1 MTDMKDENHCDSCDH
16 SHSDDQ
22 SLHEGFK
29 LTAENYPDVK
39 YNLLYFIQIMIS
51 NTYTYLGF
59 VPIPG
64 TEEVMFK
71 LDEARKAIDLVD
83 TLYGFGKSILE
94 EADRRDIEAA
104 IAQLRINFVNKSNPL
119 NPPTERGGKES

>member
-1 MTDMKDENHCDSCDH
+1 MTDMKDENHCDSCGH
-16 SHSDDQ
+16 SHEDDQ

-51 NTYTYLGF
+51 NTYTYLGL

-64 TEEVMFK
+64 TEEVMLK
-71 LDEARKAIDLVD
+71 LDEARKAIDLIDVLFGYGKPFLD
-83 TLYGFGKSILE
+83 T
-94 EADRRDIEAA
+94 ADQRDIEAA
-104 IAQLRINFVNKSNPL
+104 ITQLRINYVNKRAPL
-119 NPPTERGGKES
+119 NPPTNVEG